1 MKFFIDT
8 ANLDQIKEAQNLGVL
23 DGVTTNPSLMAKEGI
38 TGREAILKH
47 YVAICEIVTG
57 DVSAE
62 VIEAFA
68 GLTGKS
74 LRWVIAKVDGSDI
87 NLVQT
92 GVRTSTLEELNAV
105 LGDDPCFIVFD
116 YEATRAD
123 GSTLCKTCFICYAP
137 DSCTSMQRKFE
148 LQNFKACVEAKINFA
163 KEMQINDK
171 ADLTE

>member
-1 MKFFIDT
+1 MHHDHDLFYLVLISVNSASASVVIINKSSRKRKERMV
-8 ANLDQIKEAQNLGVL
+8 DQGNV
-23 DGVTTNPSLMAKEGI
+23 SL
-38 TGREAILKH
+38 
-47 YVAICEIVTG
+47 
-57 DVSAE
+57 E